1 MEGDIND
8 NDKRNADTKEKI
20 LNTDG
25 IDKKL
30 DEKDILPIEQKKH
43 QNEQQENTANM
54 NMNLDNKMD
63 VEEE

>member
-20 LNTDG
+20 SNTDG

-30 DEKDILPIEQKKH
+30 DEKDILPIEQKKP
-43 QNEQQENTANM
+43 QNEQKENTANM

-63 VEEE
+63 V